1 MPRSSLVLAAGLLLA
16 LAAPPLAAQ
25 QYPSRPIR
33 VVVPYPAGGVIDVVS
48 RTMTE
53 RLAPVMGQPVVVENR
68 PGGHT
73 VIATELVLGS
83 APDGHTWFI
92 APPAFATNVA
102 LLPLRYDPLRDFLPV
117 ARFALSADIFVVPAT
132 LGVKDVAEY
141 VRLVKA
147 KPGAHNFGIP
157 GIGGA
162 AHIAF
167 EQFKRA
173 AALDLTGI
181 PYQGAPPIIPDLIN
195 NQLSSAFLP
204 GVVSVPQV
212 KAGKINA
219 LAVIAQKRQATLPDV
234 PTIAEAGYPAV
245 QATLWIG
252 VVVPAKTPREVQRRA
267 AADIQ
272 TAVASPETQARL
284 GSVGAE
290 AAYLGPEA
298 FEAFIRQEIETSAKV
313 VKDAGIKVQ

>member
-1 MPRSSLVLAAGLLLA
+1 MHRRTLAAALLLA
-16 LAAPPLAAQ
+16 FAAPPLAAQ
-25 QYPSRPIR
+25 QYPARPIR
-33 VVVPYPAGGVIDVVS
+33 VIVPYPAGGVVDVVS

-53 RLAPVMGQPVVVENR
+53 RLAPVVGQPVVVENR

-73 VIATELVLGS
+73 VIATETVLAA
-83 APDGHTWFI
+83 APDGYTWLI
-92 APPAFATNVA
+92 APPAFAANVA
-102 LLPLRYDPLRDFLPV
+102 LLSLRYDPLRDFLPV

-132 LGVKDVAEY
+132 VPAKDVAEY
-141 VRLVKA
+141 VRLVRS
-147 KPGAHNFGIP
+147 KPGTHNFGIP

-162 AHIAF
+162 AHLAF
-167 EQFKRA
+167 EQFRRA
-173 AALDLTGI
+173 AALDLTGV

-195 NQLSSAFLP
+195 GNLSSAFLP

-219 LAVIAQKRQATLPDV
+219 LAVISQKRQSALPDV
-234 PTIAEAGYPAV
+234 PTIGEAGYPDV
-245 QATLWIG
+245 QATLWMG

-267 AADIQ
+267 AADIEK
-272 TAVASPETQARL
+272 AVAAPEAQARL
-284 GSVGAE
+284 GAVGSE

-298 FEAFIRQEIETSAKV
+298 FETFIRREIDIAAKI